1 MQRDGVSTGGVA
13 GQQGRHLELVQP
25 HTGPS
30 APVLLGL
37 GDLPSVAPRQER
49 KALFLI
55 VFRCLQYLGLLLL
68 LLFFPSLQGC

>member
-1 MQRDGVSTGGVA
+1 M
-13 GQQGRHLELVQP
+13 
-25 HTGPS
+25 
-30 APVLLGL
+30 LLGL